1 MALPILNA
9 MHFTALQSLRF
20 LFLLLIFLSHYS
32 FAGIPP
38 LDAGGDCGVAFFFI
52 LSGFI
57 TAHSRGRQIE
67 EDSYS
72 HRKFLTSRF
81 LKLYPLHLLCL
92 GAALIIQWKNHNM
105 DAALPLLTN
114 LLLIQSYVPLPEY
127 YFSGNGVSWFLS
139 TLFLMYL
146 LFPFLY
152 RWMVLSPRRQMASWL
167 MLWGLAYS
175 TIWHFTPDNLANN
188 ILYVSPPVRLTDF
201 IIGLLLYRLYRSP
214 QLSPFLSFQR
224 RSFITCIECIAIAL
238 VWGCLLIAPD
248 IPVKFRTSLWFFPG
262 SIFII
267 LCFSRPGHQGG
278 KIHQW
283 LSHRSL
289 QTLGN
294 LSFEL
299 FLTHQLTILT
309 INHFL
314 HPTALPYPIA
324 FAITLITALGVAK
337 TAQVMIAHTRK
348 KYLTNPE

>member
-67 EDSYS
+67 EGSYS
-72 HRKFLTSRF
+72 HRKFLTIRF

-92 GAALIIQWKNHNM
+92 GAALIIHWKNHNM

-152 RWMVLSPRRQMASWL
+152 RRMVLSPRRQMASWL

-248 IPVKFRTSLWFFPG
+248 IPVKFRTSLWFFPRQHFYH
-262 SIFII
+262 SLLFT
-267 LCFSRPGHQGG
+267 SRSSRRKNSPM
-278 KIHQW
+278 
-283 LSHRSL
+283 
-289 QTLGN
+289 
-294 LSFEL
+294 
-299 FLTHQLTILT
+299 
-309 INHFL
+309 
-314 HPTALPYPIA
+314 ALPPLIANLGQPIVRT
-324 FAITLITALGVAK
+324 ISHSPTHYLNHQPLSPSHCSALPHSLCHHPHHSSWRCQNS
-337 TAQVMIAHTRK
+337 TSHDSPYK
-348 KYLTNPE
+348 KKISDKF